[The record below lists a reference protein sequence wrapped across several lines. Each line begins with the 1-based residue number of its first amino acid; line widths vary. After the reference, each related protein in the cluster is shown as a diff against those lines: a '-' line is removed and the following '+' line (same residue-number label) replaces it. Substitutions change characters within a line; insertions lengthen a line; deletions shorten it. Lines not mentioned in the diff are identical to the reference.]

1 MSIQDNLRNVAPD
14 YLKPVD
20 EHSGEINV
28 GDAERLASV
37 VGGAALAL
45 IGLERR
51 SLGGLVVAGLGAAL
65 AYRGYTGS
73 CGLYKSLGVTSA
85 KPASPEFYNE
95 HGIHVEVATTIGKPA
110 AELFKF
116 WRNFENLPNF
126 MQHLESVRVID
137 DKRSKWV
144 AKGPAGS
151 SVRWEAEI
159 INEEPDA
166 LIAWRSLAGAQVDN
180 AGSVRFVEAP
190 AGRGTEVRV
199 TLDYVPPGRT
209 LGKWVAKLLGEDPQL
224 QIEEDLR
231 RFKQLM
237 ETGEITVATSQ
248 GGATFTERVKSTASN
263 YADTLKNQVVGDNTT
278 DN

>member
-1 MSIQDNLRNVAPD
+1 MSIQETIRSVAGD
-14 YLKPVD
+14 YLQPV
-20 EHSGEINV
+20 ERESQSAINV
-28 GDAERLASV
+28 GEAERLASIA
-37 VGGAALAL
+37 GGAALAL
-45 IGLERR
+45 IGIERR
-51 SLGGLVVAGLGAAL
+51 SLGGLLVAAVGGVLIH
-65 AYRGYTGS
+65 RGYTGS
-73 CGLYKSLGVTSA
+73 CGVYKAAGLTSA
-85 KPASPEFYNE
+85 QPARPEKYSQ
-95 HGIHVEVATTIGKPA
+95 HGIHVEVATTIDKPA
-110 AELFKF
+110 ADLFKF

-126 MQHLESVRVID
+126 MHHLESVKVLD
-137 DKRSKWV
+137 GKRSKWV

-151 SVRWEAEI
+151 TVRWEAEI

-231 RFKQLM
+231 RFKALM
-237 ETGEITVATSQ
+237 ETGEIPV
-248 GGATFTERVKSTASN
+248 GASGTN
-263 YADTLKNQVVGDNTT
+263 YNDRIKNAGVVGDNTN

>member
-1 MSIQDNLRNVAPD
+1 MSIQENIRSAASE
-14 YLKPVD
+14 YLKPTEGTSQSSVNI
-20 EHSGEINV
+20 GET
-28 GDAERLASV
+28 ERLVSL
-37 VGGAALAL
+37 VGGAALAFV
-45 IGLERR
+45 GLERR
-51 SLGGLVVAGLGAAL
+51 SLGGLVVAALGGAL
-65 AYRGYTGS
+65 VYRGFTGS
-73 CGLYKSLGVTSA
+73 CGLYKALGVTSA
-85 KPASPEFYNE
+85 EPAPPEKYSQ

-110 AELFKF
+110 AELYRF

-126 MQHLESVRVID
+126 MQHLESVKVID

-151 SVRWEAEI
+151 TVRWEAEI

-209 LGKWVAKLLGEDPQL
+209 LGKWIAKLLGEDPQL

-231 RFKQLM
+231 RFKALM
-237 ETGEITVATSQ
+237 ETGEIPVGTSQ
-248 GGATFTERVKSTASN
+248 GGLNFTDRIKSK
-263 YADTLKNQVVGDNTT
+263 LGGVGQGVVGDNLT

>member
-1 MSIQDNLRNVAPD
+1 MSIQDTIKSAAGD
-14 YLKPVD
+14 YLQSAD
-20 EHSGEINV
+20 SAEGQSIDINV
-28 GDAERLASV
+28 GETERLVSV

-65 AYRGYTGS
+65 VYRGYTGS
-73 CGLYKSLGVTSA
+73 CSMYKALGVTSA
-85 KPASPEFYNE
+85 KPASPDKYFNS
-95 HGIHVEVATTIGKPA
+95 GIHVEVATTIDKPA
-110 AELFKF
+110 AELFRF
-116 WRNFENLPNF
+116 WRNFENLPQF
-126 MQHLESVRVID
+126 MNHLESVTVLD

-190 AGRGTEVRV
+190 GGRGTEVRV
-199 TLDYVPPGRT
+199 VLDYIPPGRT
-209 LGKWVAKLLGEDPQL
+209 LGKWVARLMGEDPQL

-231 RFKQLM
+231 RFKALM
-237 ETGEITVATSQ
+237 ETGEIPVGASQ
-248 GGATFTERVKSTASN
+248 GGGNESASAGYN
-263 YADTLKNQVVGDNTT
+263 VGVVGDTTT